1 MVTKEEL
8 KKEFLLKDSDINR
21 EKEKIINNFKKLE
34 VNQKKLDSA
43 ASLIDNAAFM
53 AATLKELQ
61 ELIKEVGPV
70 TTYKNGENQFGSKQS
85 DEIKTYLS
93 MINKYNSVMKQ
104 LFQMLPNDDV
114 DIEKIDVIEEFANSR
129 PD

>member
-1 MVTKEEL
+1 VNARKEL
-8 KKEFLLKDSDINR
+8 KKQFLLKDSDINR
-21 EKEKIINNFKKLE
+21 EKAKIINSFKKLE
-34 VNQKKLDSA
+34 IEQERLNAA

-61 ELIKEVGPV
+61 KLIKEVGPV
-70 TTYKNGENQFGSKQS
+70 SHYSNGGGQYGTKQS

-104 LFQMLPNDDV
+104 LLKMLPADEETDD
-114 DIEKIDVIEEFANSR
+114 DINIIEQFAQSR

>member
-70 TTYKNGENQFGSKQS
+70 TTYKNGKNQFGSKQS